1 MPTFFRLA
9 IAVALV
15 TLAASSVSAQRRQ
28 GPGQPVG
35 PVDPRNSNTQKP
47 ALHAKHWLAIT
58 GKPLSATA
66 GAMMYQK
73 GGNAVDAAA
82 AMLAAGCTMW
92 DTLGCGGETQALI
105 YNPKTKK
112 VIGLNALGAAPSG
125 ATAEFYKSKGYKH
138 PPEYGPLAA
147 VTPGTMGGLLTMLA
161 EWGTLSVADVLGPA
175 IQMADGYAIEA
186 QLANG
191 IERQKSWTKKWKY
204 SPAVFLPHL
213 GETREAPEPGEIF
226 VQKDLAATFRKLV
239 EAERQAKAGG
249 KSRKDAIY
257 AAYDR
262 FYKGDIAQEI
272 VRGVREDGGLFT
284 MQDLASWK
292 VKIEEPLHTTYRGSR
307 STSFRCGSRA
317 PCCCRRSISSRT
329 PM

>member
-1 MPTFFRLA
+1 MPRHSRFRLA
-9 IAVALV
+9 RVAATALAFAAI
-15 TLAASSVSAQRRQ
+15 AASSLAAQRRQ

-35 PVDPRNSNTQKP
+35 PVDPRNAQTEKP
-47 ALHAKHWLAIT
+47 PLHAKHWLAIT

-112 VIGLNALGAAPSG
+112 VIGLNALGVAPNG
-125 ATAEFYKSKGYKH
+125 ATAAFYRSKGYKE

-161 EWGTLSVADVLGPA
+161 EWGKLSVADVLGPA

-186 QLANG
+186 QLA
-191 IERQKSWTKKWKY
+191 RSC
-204 SPAVFLPHL
+204 
-213 GETREAPEPGEIF
+213 
-226 VQKDLAATFRKLV
+226 
-239 EAERQAKAGG
+239 
-249 KSRKDAIY
+249 
-257 AAYDR
+257 
-262 FYKGDIAQEI
+262 I
-272 VRGVREDGGLFT
+272 VNR
-284 MQDLASWK
+284 
-292 VKIEEPLHTTYRGSR
+292 P
-307 STSFRCGSRA
+307 
-317 PCCCRRSISSRT
+317 PSSRT
-329 PM
+329 PRTISCAMSPL